1 MLMDEI
7 MAGGLGDH
15 LVREAKSNKQ
25 GQVKTLNLLE
35 WINTMDN
42 AVKLFASLC
51 EHFGSVEVLS
61 SHNSNYKLRVMRQNR
76 TIGFVFGLLEDKK
89 DEFGIVEYSA
99 SQTTLE

>member
-1 MLMDEI
+1 M
-7 MAGGLGDH
+7 
-15 LVREAKSNKQ
+15 
-25 GQVKTLNLLE
+25 LE